1 MNAWLTTT
9 NDTLAFFSPR
19 LDNTVLAQLNP
30 PPRGLGSSNRRS
42 DTVLNPSKVDAL
54 SDRAFLD
61 AADYYDDVVDDF
73 APPPSRDRNRER
85 VDGGGG
91 GSNRNVIGP
100 RPRPNSLGGGGPGP
114 LSALLN
120 SDCRSKT
127 RTIPHEKYCD
137 LYYHATGCDD
147 GQSLLRSC
155 PNGLLYTGGGRHGLI
170 GVCDYPHNVECP
182 PGKERHSKSN

>member
-1 MNAWLTTT
+1 MG
-9 NDTLAFFSPR
+9 LAPKDS
-19 LDNTVLAQLNP
+19 
-30 PPRGLGSSNRRS
+30 GL
-42 DTVLNPSKVDAL
+42 PE
-54 SDRAFLD
+54 RAFLD

-73 APPPSRDRNRER
+73 SPPPSRGRDRDRP
-85 VDGGGG
+85 
-91 GSNRNVIGP
+91 VIGP
-100 RPRPNSLGGGGPGP
+100 RQRPNSLGGGGGGHGGGPGP

-120 SDCRSKT
+120 SDCRAKT

-182 PGKERHSKSN
+182 PGKERHSKSLTLLLCLQSWGRR